1 MNNKTPI
8 DAPVPARKR
17 MTLFRAGKGI
27 PLDHETMPFEGVDA
41 ATMAGLGRIMA
52 LGPKAADASHTTI
65 LFRSADEPGVS
76 LSHAW
81 FKTGFISP
89 RHSHNADCIYY
100 ILAGEARF
108 GSARLGP
115 GDGIYIPAEQ
125 AYVLEVGDEGC
136 ELLEFR
142 NAAQFNIHFKGN
154 GEGHWKRV
162 VQSYAGH
169 MPQWENEIPP
179 SQRQHGSSSIKGDVD
194 DNEAV

>member
-1 MNNKTPI
+1 MDAVNNERPLYE
-8 DAPVPARKR
+8 PVPARMR
-17 MTLFRAGKGI
+17 MTLFRAGEGI
-27 PLDHETMPFEGVDA
+27 ALNHETMPFAGVDP
-41 ATMAGLGRIMA
+41 ATMAGLGLVMA
-52 LGPKAADASHTTI
+52 SGPKAADASHTTI
-65 LFRSADEPGVS
+65 LFQSGKDQGVS

-115 GDGIYIPAEQ
+115 GDGVYVPGDQ
-125 AYVLEVGDEGC
+125 AYVLEVGDQGC

-154 GEGHWKRV
+154 NESDWGKIA
-162 VQSYAGH
+162 QSYARH

-179 SQRQHGSSSIKGDVD
+179 SQR
-194 DNEAV
+194 